1 MCNQIY
7 RLILKVTNFLKS
19 KCCFTCCFCCN
30 GRDKNSLSS
39 FQNIYQNC
47 CDRPYGIL
55 SFELLV
61 QIRMFLESTRN
72 PIQKEYLRLLENF
85 IKILDYLCHANSR
98 SLLIKYINH
107 INEMKSSEIMGK
119 YKSLLSLTLSALK
132 LSLKRINKNFTS
144 ETLLRRILSLEKV
157 IINFGLIHD
166 QDKFI
171 EIFCNILNKL
181 PKLALIRRGVLK
193 TKKSISYD

>member
-1 MCNQIY
+1 
-7 RLILKVTNFLKS
+7 
-19 KCCFTCCFCCN
+19 
-30 GRDKNSLSS
+30 
-39 FQNIYQNC
+39 
-47 CDRPYGIL
+47 
-55 SFELLV
+55 
-61 QIRMFLESTRN
+61 
-72 PIQKEYLRLLENF
+72 
-85 IKILDYLCHANSR
+85 
-98 SLLIKYINH
+98 
-107 INEMKSSEIMGK
+107 MKSSEIMGK